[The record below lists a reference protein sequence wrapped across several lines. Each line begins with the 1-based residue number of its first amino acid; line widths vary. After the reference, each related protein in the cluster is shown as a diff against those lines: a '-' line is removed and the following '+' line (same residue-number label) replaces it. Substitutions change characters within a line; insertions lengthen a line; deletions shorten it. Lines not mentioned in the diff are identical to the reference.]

1 MEELGNMDSAI
12 SRLRLAGVNI
22 HTRVSTQAVLL
33 EVQYGNSFL
42 MGTVTLKNGEWR
54 FNSWKFNDE
63 ASCLKFIDEY
73 VTKWVDAIARIEK

>member
-1 MEELGNMDSAI
+1 MEELRNMESAI

-22 HTRVSTQAVLL
+22 HTRVSTQAILL

-42 MGTVTLKNGEWR
+42 MGTVTIKNCEWR
-54 FNSWKFNDE
+54 FNSWRFSDG

-73 VTKWVDAIARIEK
+73 LTKWVDAIARIEK